1 MELAVRL
8 TAAGQDAGTTDRSG
22 LLVALVCSAVL
33 LAVGVAHYRGAAR
46 WLAHWG
52 ILSEYTVL
60 ALAWLGAGGVL
71 STVALWLADG
81 GSTASDVLTVVV
93 GVAGLAAGL
102 VGVVGVVWLPRGL
115 RPRWLRDSQADPSL
129 RDPGPGTRSE
139 HRRSGR

>member
-8 TAAGQDAGTTDRSG
+8 SAVGQDAGTVDRSG
-22 LLVALVCSAVL
+22 VLVALVCSLVL

-71 STVALWLADG
+71 STAAILLADQE
-81 GSTASDVLTVVV
+81 STVAAVLTVVV
-93 GVAGLAAGL
+93 GIAGLAAG
-102 VGVVGVVWLPRGL
+102 VVGIVGIVWLPRAL
-115 RPRWLRDSQADPSL
+115 RPRWLLDSQADPAL
-129 RDPGPGTRSE
+129 RDPGPGARTER
-139 HRRSGR
+139 RRSGR